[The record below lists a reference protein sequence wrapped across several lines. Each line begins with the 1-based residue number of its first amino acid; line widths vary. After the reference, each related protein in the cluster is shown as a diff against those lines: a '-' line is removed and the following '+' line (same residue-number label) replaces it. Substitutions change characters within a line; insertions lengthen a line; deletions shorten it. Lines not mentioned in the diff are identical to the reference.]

1 MFVNALSQKTIEALD
16 SEARELLENAVTPAG
31 TRFAFSILDGG
42 DAETLSQL
50 MRSAAA
56 YLDCDEREDEDE
68 DEDEDEYEDCEFNPL
83 SMDVFRSEDG
93 DFIVDADL
101 AVGGP
106 TIRARYESR
115 WNSLE
120 VTAAWGSCTVQIYQ
134 GRGETSDLMDLLSSS
149 GEL

>member
-1 MFVNALSQKTIEALD
+1 MFVNTLSQKTIEALD
-16 SEARELLENAVTPAG
+16 SEARELLEKPVTAAG
-31 TRFAFSILDGG
+31 TWFCFSILDGG

-56 YLDCDEREDEDE
+56 YLDRDDDEDE
-68 DEDEDEYEDCEFNPL
+68 IDLL
-83 SMDVFRSEDG
+83 SLDVFKSESG

-115 WNSLE
+115 WDTLE
-120 VTAAWGSCTVQIYQ
+120 VTATWGSCTVQIYQ
-134 GRGETSDLMDLLSSS
+134 GSEASSDLKDHLSAF
-149 GEL
+149 GEM